1 MKLKCHRCGQTF
13 STPAG
18 NAKWCPDCKP
28 EVVRARRRRH
38 YHKGSGKTTQAEY
51 YKRMRAGA
59 EVAEEQGWQALAYAI
74 VTHAFYERDV
84 EWLQEF
90 GTEFLRYS
98 GNYMS
103 DDEFDGLLEE
113 AYLAKEEEL
122 EKETKREPTQ
132 TDYRPDDRVRDAASR
147 YGAELLDRAQHAKDD
162 GGTP

>member
-1 MKLKCHRCGQTF
+1 MKIQCRRCGQTF

-18 NAKWCPDCKP
+18 NAKWCPDCRTAVKN
-28 EVVRARRRRH
+28 ERSQR
-38 YHKGSGKTTQAEY
+38 QY
-51 YKRMRAGA
+51 YKKNKAVRQARLKRERQGKAQ
-59 EVAEEQGWQALAYAI
+59 VEEQGWQDLAYAI

-122 EKETKREPTQ
+122 EEETKRELTQ